1 MLRRQEAGTEEDLM
15 DSEEVEAG
23 AGEEEDVRTGYDVP
37 MQDWVS
43 LRRVFVLRGTR
54 LLVHEYS
61 LMCDKLEQQHLCRDL
76 MVAVSYT
83 NGINSMKEH

>member
-37 MQDWVS
+37 V
-43 LRRVFVLRGTR
+43 
-54 LLVHEYS
+54 
-61 LMCDKLEQQHLCRDL
+61 
-76 MVAVSYT
+76 
-83 NGINSMKEH
+83 